1 MRNIYRV
8 ATMILLLSGRGYG
21 QQTSQSDREAI
32 QQLLQQVRELQQR
45 VQALETERT
54 TKASSPP
61 SKSGDQA
68 DSGQRVTSYAGFPRL
83 P

>member
-8 ATMILLLSGRGYG
+8 ATIILLLSGHGYG
-21 QQTSQSDREAI
+21 QQTGQSDGEAI

-61 SKSGDQA
+61 KSGDHA
-68 DSGQRVTSYAGFPRL
+68 DS
-83 P
+83 